1 MKTKF
6 AAGVA
11 FQIADNLCFLLNPHC
26 LKIAIAGS
34 LRRQK
39 SQVGDIEI
47 VFIPKMRSV
56 KIDLFYVAEVPSPD
70 DLFKLWLDSGV
81 IAKRKNKLGHESWG
95 PKNKLAVHVG
105 SGIPVDFFT
114 ATEENWFNYLVCRTG
129 SAENNIEIAKAAQ
142 AKGWMWQPYGKGFID
157 KSGEWHQP
165 KSEEEVF
172 TLVGLPYLAPKDR

>member
-1 MKTKF
+1 MKTKKVNRYYCDF
-6 AAGVA
+6 CNKSGCNSGHIKAHEKKCCKNPFRICEMCDTPHRDYPDLVKRFEAGGGDTDA
-11 FQIADNLCFLLNPHC
+11 LADWVDGCPWC
-26 LKIAIAGS
+26 
-34 LRRQK
+34 
-39 SQVGDIEI
+39 
-47 VFIPKMRSV
+47 M
-56 KIDLFYVAEVPSPD
+56 
-70 DLFKLWLDSGV
+70 
-81 IAKRKNKLGHESWG
+81 
-95 PKNKLAVHVG
+95 LAVHVG